1 MTRNGVRLE
10 FGSRQHYCPSSP
22 HYQERALALTARLA
36 QRYADHPALAMW
48 HVNNE
53 YGCHVSA
60 CYCDVSADHFRV
72 WLKDRYSGLG
82 ALNSAWN
89 TAFWGQHYGDWA
101 HIEPPRAAPFYANP
115 NHLLEWQRFCSDALL
130 ELYKSEA
137 AILKEVTP
145 DIPVTTNFMG
155 FFRPLDYWRWAPEL
169 DVVADDSYPDPAD
182 PDAALGA
189 ALNYDLM
196 RSLRGGQPWILMEQ
210 ATSAVQWREVNK
222 AKGPGLMRL
231 WSYQAL
237 ARGADGVMFFQW
249 RASRAG
255 AEAFHSA
262 MLPHTGPDSRVFAE
276 VKALGQELKTLS
288 ELRHSRINADV
299 AVLFDWS
306 NWWALEGEAKPA
318 RLDLLGHVHELYRPL
333 WQNNVTV
340 DFVSPEHELGA
351 YKLVLAPNLYLLPQD
366 LGEKLEMYVRSGGT
380 LLTSYFS
387 GIVDGHLHAYLGGYV
402 GPLRAALGLYVEE
415 FDPLLPDE
423 VVTVETRNG
432 QTFQTS
438 VWRDEVKLEG
448 AEALAFYDDRRA
460 AVARHG
466 YGRGHAL
473 YCGTQLNREGTDWLI
488 TTALATAGVPVT
500 ELPTGIERVR
510 RTFDGTMYTFYLNH
524 SQTVVSFEPEKSS
537 VELLTGE
544 ARDIFT
550 LEPRS
555 VLILKSSRSAK
566 ISQS

>member
-1 MTRNGVRLE
+1 MNRSILDYPQLLYGGDYNPEQWPENVWAEDVRLMRDAGVNFVSLGVFSWAKLEPARDHFEFAWLDRVLDLLHDNGVRVNLATATASPPAWLVREHPDVLPVTRNGVRLE

-89 TAFWGQHYGDWA
+89 TAFWGQHYGDWS

-137 AILKEVTP
+137 AILKEATP

-333 WQNNVTV
+333 WQNNVAV

-366 LGEKLEMYVRSGGT
+366 LGEKVGDVREVGRHT
-380 LLTSYFS
+380 ADLLF
-387 GIVDGHLHAYLGGYV
+387 
-402 GPLRAALGLYVEE
+402 
-415 FDPLLPDE
+415 
-423 VVTVETRNG
+423 
-432 QTFQTS
+432 
-438 VWRDEVKLEG
+438 
-448 AEALAFYDDRRA
+448 
-460 AVARHG
+460 
-466 YGRGHAL
+466 
-473 YCGTQLNREGTDWLI
+473 
-488 TTALATAGVPVT
+488 
-500 ELPTGIERVR
+500 
-510 RTFDGTMYTFYLNH
+510 
-524 SQTVVSFEPEKSS
+524 
-537 VELLTGE
+537 
-544 ARDIFT
+544 
-550 LEPRS
+550 
-555 VLILKSSRSAK
+555 
-566 ISQS
+566 